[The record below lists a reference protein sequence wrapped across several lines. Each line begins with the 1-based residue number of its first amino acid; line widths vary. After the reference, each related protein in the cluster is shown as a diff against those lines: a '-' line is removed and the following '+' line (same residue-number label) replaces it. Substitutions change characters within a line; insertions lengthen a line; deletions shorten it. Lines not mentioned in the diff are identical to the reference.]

1 LKKKK
6 NKNLGRNLIQ
16 VNQKK
21 HLKSNT
27 SHQTENGTE
36 EQVKEPTKLPPKSQT
51 KALTNSNTV
60 ESQHQTKNIE
70 AVHGKKEREPSLRPF
85 DKHLRCKHETTQ
97 CSRNLGC
104 TTKQRTIFG
113 RKKQKRRSNNRKK
126 ISRGQPDTGEPHKAP
141 KRKRTCKK
149 NYTS

>member
-1 LKKKK
+1 M
-6 NKNLGRNLIQ
+6 GRNLIQ

-60 ESQHQTKNIE
+60 ESQHKTKNIE
-70 AVHGKKEREPSLRPF
+70 AVHGKKEREPSVRPS
-85 DKHLRCKHETTQ
+85 DKHLNQHNAQETLDVQQNKEPSSDVKSKKEEAITETKSAEGNQTQENHTKHLKE
-97 CSRNLGC
+97 REPV
-104 TTKQRTIFG
+104 
-113 RKKQKRRSNNRKK
+113 RKTN
-126 ISRGQPDTGEPHKAP
+126 
-141 KRKRTCKK
+141 
-149 NYTS
+149 TS